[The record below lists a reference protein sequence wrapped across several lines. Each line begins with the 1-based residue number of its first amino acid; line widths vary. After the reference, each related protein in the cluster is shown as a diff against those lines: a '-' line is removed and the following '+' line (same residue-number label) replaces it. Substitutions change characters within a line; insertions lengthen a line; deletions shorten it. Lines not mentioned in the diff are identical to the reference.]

1 VREPATESG
10 ELPNQK
16 TFFRVGMGKREQVRG
31 SSTPSPTRF
40 PSRKIFFHACFPPPC
55 APAGRLRPRSPPRSS
70 DPGAP
75 QLHRAAPIWARPNP
89 TTRLQPLRGPSP
101 PLASPAATCSD
112 PCGWA
117 GEDTYWTAADL
128 SSTASATS
136 CSPQVRISDSEDG
149 RTSS

>member
-40 PSRKIFFHACFPPPC
+40 PSRKIFFHACFPPLC

-89 TTRLQPLRGPSP
+89 TARLQPLRAAHLHLLLHR
-101 PLASPAATCSD
+101 LAPARIPAGGLAKTPIGLLPISPAQLQPRPAR
-112 PCGWA
+112 
-117 GEDTYWTAADL
+117 L
-128 SSTASATS
+128 
-136 CSPQVRISDSEDG
+136 R
-149 RTSS
+149 